1 MSKPFAP
8 ACERNQDAI
17 LKILKIEFA
26 NAKHVLEVGSGT
38 GQHAVYF
45 AKALQ
50 DCKWQTSDRINN
62 HAGILMWLKA
72 SNLPNVLP
80 PLAFDVNHDHVQ
92 SNHYDAVFT
101 ANTFHIMSWD
111 EVKLCIEKV
120 SNLLKADGKFVIY
133 GPFNLNGV
141 FTASSNEQFHAQ
153 LRAEDS
159 NMGIRH
165 FEDIEAHAKQFNLRY
180 LKKYP
185 MPANNLILVFQKNHN

>member
-17 LKILKIEFA
+17 LQILRIELA
-26 NAKHVLEVGSGT
+26 NARLILEVGSGT

-50 DCKWQTSDRINN
+50 DCKWQTSDRVDN
-62 HAGILMWLKA
+62 HAGIQMWLNE

-80 PLAFDVNHDHVQ
+80 PLAFDVKNDHVQ
-92 SNHYDAVFT
+92 PNHYDAVFT

-120 SNLLKADGKFVIY
+120 SNALKADGKFVIY
-133 GPFNLNGV
+133 GPFNLNGA
-141 FTASSNEQFHAQ
+141 FTASSNQQFDAQ
-153 LRAEDS
+153 LRAEDA

-165 FEDIEAHAKQFNLRY
+165 FEDVEAHAKQVNLRY
-180 LKKYP
+180 HKKYP
-185 MPANNLILVFQKNHN
+185 MPANNLILVFQKDNK